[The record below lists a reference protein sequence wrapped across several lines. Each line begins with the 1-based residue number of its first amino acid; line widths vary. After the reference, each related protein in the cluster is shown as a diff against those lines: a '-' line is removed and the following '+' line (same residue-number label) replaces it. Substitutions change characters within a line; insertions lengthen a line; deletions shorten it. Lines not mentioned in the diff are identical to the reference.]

1 MEDLGQKM
9 TVPPYTNRG
18 VQNTE
23 ETHLTSTVDWFQG
36 TFVLEKNVQ
45 EIIYILGFDNRHV
58 FMPSGGKFGYKNSVR
73 FGNITI
79 LYNGTE
85 KMGVHVEMTGQ
96 GCRTFEKHSELDWRE
111 LFLRF
116 EVHPQAKIKMTR
128 IDLAIDDFKG
138 YFKIPNLRKYLLN
151 SQVTSLFR
159 MAKNISNI
167 VIKTGEEKGH
177 TLYFGRPTSEIQ
189 VRFYEKNI
197 EQEMKG
203 NTVPEHAQIW
213 NRTEIQA
220 RDGRAE
226 AFAYLIAHN
235 TFDLG
240 YIITGTLKNYI
251 SFRREGYV
259 KGKKSNDTNK
269 SRWDIA
275 PFWLK
280 FLGDCEKLKLTMK
293 VKDET
298 IERKHKWVNHS
309 VKKSLAM
316 LAVAFQEDSSEMI
329 NQLIEEG
336 HAMFTEYDYETI
348 QTFRDKGMNFQE
360 YQDQINGKTKKP
372 LFNEEKGQLVTN

>member
-1 MEDLGQKM
+1 MEDLRQKM

-18 VQNTE
+18 VQNTRE
-23 ETHLTSTVDWFQG
+23 SDLVSTVDWFQG
-36 TFVLEKNVQ
+36 TFTIEKNIQ

-58 FMPSGGKFGYKNSVR
+58 FMPSGGKYGYKNSVR
-73 FGNITI
+73 FENITI
-79 LYNGTE
+79 LYNGSE

-96 GCRTFEKHSELDWRE
+96 GCRTFEKYSELNWQD

-128 IDLAIDDFKG
+128 LDLAIDDFIG
-138 YFKIPNLRKYLLN
+138 YFKIKNLRRDLLN
-151 SQVTSLFR
+151 SEVTSRFR
-159 MAKNISNI
+159 LAKNISNI

-203 NTVPEHAQIW
+203 NSVPTNCHIW

-220 RDGRAE
+220 RDSRAE

-251 SFRREGYV
+251 TFRRKGYV
-259 KGKKSNDTNK
+259 NGKKSDDQNK
-269 SRWDIA
+269 SRWDVSH
-275 PFWLK
+275 FWTK

-293 VKDET
+293 AAENT
-298 IERKHKWVNHS
+298 IEKKHKWVDHS
-309 VKKSLAM
+309 VKKTIAM
-316 LAVAFQEDSSEMI
+316 LVYAFPDDHEEMI
-329 NQLIEEG
+329 NHLITEG
-336 HAMFTEYDYETI
+336 HDMFKETDWTMIEDFKEKNLSYSEYLEIT
-348 QTFRDKGMNFQE
+348 KGTQKNPFSMKRTGNW
-360 YQDQINGKTKKP
+360 
-372 LFNEEKGQLVTN
+372 